1 MAADLGARVASVR
14 KRRGL
19 TQREL
24 AELSG
29 VSLSLMKKIEQ
40 GERDSVRL
48 ETLRKLAVG
57 LRVRTSV
64 LQGNKHD
71 TEHADQQTEDLWA
84 PVRRA
89 LAGTSDSGPDDEPVT
104 SAGVQA
110 AIDEIRPLLGTH
122 RYRTIA
128 YRLPGI
134 MRDADRLDGE
144 DGRTTR
150 TRLLGMVGHLLVQNR
165 QFDIAEQ
172 TLQRAIDNATDQRE
186 AAAIANSLV
195 WALLRQG
202 RIAEAESLA
211 VSWADRVE
219 PRFSRA
225 TTGELACWGRLWLYA
240 ANASIRDNVESRAD
254 DALALA
260 RAAAHRIG
268 REVLTDT
275 HTVRAYG
282 PISVAHNTAE
292 TYVLTG
298 HPDKALAIAEATPAP
313 TLQPTG
319 AGRLRHR
326 LDVANAHAQLGQGAA
341 AVGVLSEIHGAAPE
355 WLAQQRYARDILTGI
370 VGGRRTLSS
379 EMRKLA
385 DAIRLEY

>member
-1 MAADLGARVASVR
+1 LADLSD
-14 KRRGL
+14 
-19 TQREL
+19 
-24 AELSG
+24 
-29 VSLSLMKKIEQ
+29 VSLSLVKKIEQ
-40 GERDSVRL
+40 GERDSIRL

-57 LRVRTSV
+57 LRVRTST
-64 LQGNKHD
+64 LQGDQHD
-71 TEHADQQTEDLWA
+71 AEHADQQTEDLWA

-89 LAGTSDSGPDDEPVT
+89 LARAEDTGPDDEPVT
-104 SAGVQA
+104 GAGVQA
-110 AIDEIRPLLGTH
+110 AIDEVRPLLGTH
-122 RYRTIA
+122 QYRTIA
-128 YRLPGI
+128 HRLPGI
-134 MRDADRLDGE
+134 MRDADSLDGE
-144 DGRTTR
+144 EGRAIR
-150 TRLLGMVGHLLVQNR
+150 TRLFGMVGHLLVQNR

-172 TLQRAIDNATDQRE
+172 TLQRAIDDATDQRE
-186 AAAIANSLV
+186 AAAVANSLA
-195 WALLRQG
+195 WAMLRQG
-202 RIAEAESLA
+202 RIAEAESFA
-211 VSWADRVE
+211 VTWADRVE

-240 ANASIRDNVESRAD
+240 ANASIRDNVESRAE

-275 HTVRAYG
+275 QTVRAYG

-298 HPDKALAIAEATPAP
+298 RPDKALEIAAATPAP

-326 LDVANAHAQLGQGAA
+326 LDVANAHAQLGQSTA
-341 AVGVLSEIHGAAPE
+341 AVGVLSELHMAAPE
-355 WLAQQRYARDILTGI
+355 WLTQQRYARDILGSI
-370 VGGRRTLSS
+370 AAGRRTLTT
-379 EMRKLA
+379 EMRELA

>member
-1 MAADLGARVASVR
+1 MDIGQRVSATR

-24 AELSG
+24 ADVSG
-29 VSLSLMKKIEQ
+29 VSVSLIRKIEQ

-57 LRVRTSV
+57 LRVRTSI
-64 LQGNKHD
+64 LQGERHD
-71 TEHADQQTEDLWA
+71 AEWADAQTEDLWG

-89 LAGTSDSGPDDEPVT
+89 LAGATDSGPSDEPV
-104 SAGVQA
+104 SVGGVQG
-110 AIDEIRPLLGTH
+110 AIDEIRPMLGTH
-122 RYRTIA
+122 QYQTIA
-128 YRLPGI
+128 QRLPGI
-134 MRDADRLDGE
+134 MRDADALDGE
-144 DGRTTR
+144 DGRNVR
-150 TRLLGMVGHLLVQNR
+150 VRLLSMVGFLLTQNR

-172 TLQRAIDNATDQRE
+172 TLGAAIDQATDVYD
-186 AAAIANSLV
+186 AAGAANTLT

-202 RIAEAESLA
+202 RIAEAEKFA
-211 VSWADRVE
+211 VDWADRIE

-225 TTGELACWGRLWLYA
+225 TTKELALWGRLWLYA
-240 ANASIRDNVESRAD
+240 ANASVRDNVESRAD

-268 REVLTDT
+268 REVLSDN
-275 HTVRAYG
+275 HSVRAFG

-292 TYVLTG
+292 TYAITG
-298 HPDKALAIAEATPAP
+298 RPDKALAIAAATPAP

-326 LDVANAHAQLGQGAA
+326 LDVASAHSQLGQYAA
-341 AVGVLSEIHGAAPE
+341 SVSVLSELQTTAPE
-355 WLAQQRYARDILTGI
+355 WLAQQRYARDILGGI
-370 VGGRRTLSS
+370 VKDRRTLTAD
-379 EMRKLA
+379 MRELA

>member
-1 MAADLGARVASVR
+1 MDIGQRVSSTR

-24 AELSG
+24 ADASG
-29 VSLSLMKKIEQ
+29 VSVSLIRKIEQ

-57 LRVRTSV
+57 LRVRTSI
-64 LQGNKHD
+64 LQGERHD
-71 TEHADQQTEDLWA
+71 AEWADAQTEDLWG

-89 LAGTSDSGPDDEPVT
+89 LAAATASGPSDEPV
-104 SAGVQA
+104 SVDGVRG
-110 AIDEIRPLLGTH
+110 AIDEIRPMLGTH
-122 RYRTIA
+122 RYQTIA
-128 YRLPGI
+128 QRLPGI
-134 MRDADRLDGE
+134 MRDADALDGE
-144 DGRTTR
+144 DGRNVR
-150 TRLLGMVGHLLVQNR
+150 VRLLGMVGFLLTQNR

-172 TLQRAIDNATDQRE
+172 TLSAAIDQATDVYD
-186 AAAIANSLV
+186 AAGAANTLT
-195 WALLRQG
+195 WAMLRQG
-202 RIAEAESLA
+202 RIAEAEKFA
-211 VSWADRVE
+211 VDWADRIE

-225 TTGELACWGRLWLYA
+225 TTKELALWGRLWLYA
-240 ANASIRDNVESRAD
+240 ANASVRDNVESRAD

-268 REVLTDT
+268 REVLSDN
-275 HTVRAYG
+275 HSVRAFG

-292 TYVLTG
+292 TYAITG
-298 HPDKALAIAEATPAP
+298 RPDKTLAIAEATPAP

-326 LDVANAHAQLGQGAA
+326 LDVASAHAQLGQYAA
-341 AVGVLSEIHGAAPE
+341 SVSVLSELQTTAPE
-355 WLAQQRYARDILTGI
+355 WLAQQRYARDILGEI
-370 VGGRRTLSS
+370 VKDRRSLTTD
-379 EMRKLA
+379 MRELA

>member
-1 MAADLGARVASVR
+1 MR

-19 TQREL
+19 TQQEL
-24 AELSG
+24 ADLSG
-29 VSLSLMKKIEQ
+29 VSLSLIKKIEQ
-40 GERDSVRL
+40 AERGTVRL

-57 LRVRTSV
+57 LRVRTST
-64 LQGNKHD
+64 LQGDQRDAEWAD
-71 TEHADQQTEDLWA
+71 TRTEDLWA

-89 LAGTSDSGPDDEPVT
+89 LAGAAEPAPGDEPVT
-104 SAGVQA
+104 AAGVQA
-110 AIDEIRPLLGTH
+110 AIEEIRPLLGTH

-128 YRLPGI
+128 HRLPGI
-134 MRDADRLDGE
+134 MRDADALDGD
-144 DGRTTR
+144 DGRSIR
-150 TRLLGMVGHLLVQNR
+150 ARLLGMVGFLLVQNR

-172 TLQRAIDNATDQRE
+172 TLQRAIDDATDQRE
-186 AAAIANSLV
+186 AAAVANTRT
-195 WALLRQG
+195 WAMLRQG
-202 RIAEAESLA
+202 RVAEAEAYA
-211 VSWADRVE
+211 VQWADRVE

-260 RAAAHRIG
+260 RATAHRIG
-268 REVLTDT
+268 REVLSDT

-282 PISVAHNTAE
+282 PVTVAHNTAE

-298 HPDKALAIAEATPAP
+298 RPDKALAIAEATPRP

-319 AGRLRHR
+319 AGRLRHQ
-326 LDVANAHAQLGQGAA
+326 LDIANVHAQLGQGAA
-341 AVGVLSEIHGAAPE
+341 AVGVMTELRAVAPE
-355 WLAQQRYARDILTGI
+355 WLVQQRYARDILSNI
-370 VGGRRTLSS
+370 VADRRTLSAD
-379 EMRKLA
+379 MRELA